1 MSYLKH
7 TVLNG
12 ENASS
17 SGFVFS
23 KWHAMGLALFLVFF
37 FVASYFFQKW
47 MTEYIPT
54 EDSDMNGKEVE
65 SFGSMSDWFVSSRGP
80 VIPFRKPPVAAAEC
94 MNDPRGPWYYKE
106 GIDGGSSHCTEH
118 CPAPTLP
125 DEDGHCRAGIASV

>member
-7 TVLNG
+7 TVLKA
-12 ENASS
+12 ENVQ

-23 KWHAMGLALFLVFF
+23 KWHALGLGLFVVLF

-47 MTEYIPT
+47 LQTSPLSPSVVSKSST
-54 EDSDMNGKEVE
+54 EVE

-80 VIPFRKPPVAAAEC
+80 IIPFRKPPVAAAEC
-94 MNDPRGPWYYKE
+94 MNDPHGPWYYE
-106 GIDGGSSHCTEH
+106 QGVDGGSSHCTEH

-125 DEDGHCRAGIASV
+125 DEDGHCRAGLASA